1 MTSKLRLVQTILSW
15 DDEGDTNNPMLR
27 HFDWKRDV
35 AGIDAVNPSSHKY
48 TIASGSSLDVF
59 DGTRT
64 ISIDGTTDLSV
75 YLVDNEVDVYRFQ
88 WDSGT
93 NPVFRTDR
101 AIDLDG
107 ETVTVT
113 SNANGVAVFSTTGT
127 FAGVVAGDTLW
138 IPDNDEISSSSPF
151 HEGNRGFWKVLAAS
165 VAELTVTREGDYEA
179 AADTDV
185 AITDPEQ
192 VQAFSSAGVQVGDKL
207 VVSAGFVSDTHRTY
221 TVRAVSSKYL
231 EVQSSL
237 PIAEESAIS
246 PGAVGFQ
253 LYTSAKKYL
262 RVEVDQ
268 EASVSINSGNEVVIS
283 PWEAGDRLKPGWY
296 EQCGNAFSLSV
307 SNRSSQPLN
316 VVVIG
321 VE

>member
-1 MTSKLRLVQTILSW
+1 MNSKLRLIQTILSW

-35 AGIDAVNPSSHKY
+35 SGIDAVNPSSHKY
-48 TIASGSSLDVF
+48 TVASGDSLSVF
-59 DGTRT
+59 DGSRST
-64 ISIDGTTDLSV
+64 SIDGTTDLDL
-75 YLVDNEVDVYRFQ
+75 YLVDNESDVYRFA
-88 WDSGT
+88 WVGGT

-113 SNANGVAVFSTTGT
+113 SNANGVALFTTTGT

-138 IPDNDEISSSSPF
+138 IPDNDEIDTDSPF
-151 HEGNRGFWKVLAAS
+151 HEGNRGFWKVLVAS
-165 VAELTVTREGDYEA
+165 TTELTVTREGDFEA
-179 AADTDV
+179 AADTDIL
-185 AITDPEQ
+185 ITDPEQ
-192 VQAFSSAGVQVGDKL
+192 VQAFSAAGVQAGDKL
-207 VVSAGFVSDTHRTY
+207 VVSAGFTSDTFRTY

-237 PIAEESAIS
+237 AVAEESAVS
-246 PGAVGFQ
+246 PGAAGFK

-262 RVEVDQ
+262 RIEVDQ
-268 EASVSINSGNEVVIS
+268 EASVVVNGGSAIVIS
-283 PWEAGDRLKPGWY
+283 PWSAGDRLRTGWY

-307 SNRSSQPLN
+307 TNRSSQPLS